1 MDRVLLVIIGSQLL
15 FSASD
20 FMARYY
26 MRGQAFAAATF
37 LTGWFAIYFVI
48 RTIAMF
54 GMLYAFTTVPLGRT
68 MGLLS
73 MTGLVVANVLGL
85 LLLREVLSPIAYA
98 GLALGLVAL
107 FLLAWK

>member
-1 MDRVLLVIIGSQLL
+1 MDKTLWVIIGSQLL
-15 FSASD
+15 FSTSD

-26 MRGQAFAAATF
+26 MKGQAFCVATF
-37 LTGWFAIYFVI
+37 VSVWFAIYFII

-85 LLLREVLSPIAYA
+85 LLLKEVLTPVAYI
-98 GLALGLVAL
+98 GLALGMIAL